1 MFAWKIPV
9 IPFYKIN
16 DTDFYRFVLVCLLC
30 FVHLK
35 IDFLMLFWLHILHV
49 FHFSWLCFSV
59 YFLFYFVFF
68 FYRFFLFCLLC
79 FVYLKIDF
87 LMLFR
92 LHILHVY
99 HISWQCFSVYLY
111 LYFGFYFV
119 QTQKPPPNVFTN
131 SMVGEPIF
139 YESIR
144 RLIYALT

>member
-1 MFAWKIPV
+1 FRSVFTGMFAWKIPV

-30 FVHLK
+30 FVH
-35 IDFLMLFWLHILHV
+35 
-49 FHFSWLCFSV
+49 
-59 YFLFYFVFF
+59 
-68 FYRFFLFCLLC
+68 
-79 FVYLKIDF
+79 LKIDF

-144 RLIYALT
+144 RLIYALTRWKCIDLPFDE

>member
-1 MFAWKIPV
+1 YFYHTTKYLNNSKNSHTYKKWRRFLRECSHGRSQEF
-9 IPFYKIN
+9 PFYKIN
-16 DTDFYRFVLVCLLC
+16 DIDFYRFVLVCLLC

-35 IDFLMLFWLHILHV
+35 IDFLMV
-49 FHFSWLCFSV
+49 
-59 YFLFYFVFF
+59 
-68 FYRFFLFCLLC
+68 
-79 FVYLKIDF
+79 
-87 LMLFR
+87 FR

-131 SMVGEPIF
+131 SMVVEPTF

>member
-1 MFAWKIPV
+1 MFAWKILV

-16 DTDFYRFVLVCLLC
+16 DIDFYRFVLVCLLC
-30 FVHLK
+30 FV
-35 IDFLMLFWLHILHV
+35 
-49 FHFSWLCFSV
+49 
-59 YFLFYFVFF
+59 
-68 FYRFFLFCLLC
+68 R
-79 FVYLKIDF
+79 LKIDF

-131 SMVGEPIF
+131 SMVVEPTF
-139 YESIR
+139 YELIR
-144 RLIYALT
+144 RLIYAFICWICIIFLFYY

>member
-30 FVHLK
+30 FVHLN
-35 IDFLMLFWLHILHV
+35 INFLMLFCLNILHI
-49 FHFSWLCFSV
+49 
-59 YFLFYFVFF
+59 
-68 FYRFFLFCLLC
+68 
-79 FVYLKIDF
+79 
-87 LMLFR
+87 
-92 LHILHVY
+92 Y

-119 QTQKPPPNVFTN
+119 QTQKSPSNVFTN

-144 RLIYALT
+144 RLIYALS